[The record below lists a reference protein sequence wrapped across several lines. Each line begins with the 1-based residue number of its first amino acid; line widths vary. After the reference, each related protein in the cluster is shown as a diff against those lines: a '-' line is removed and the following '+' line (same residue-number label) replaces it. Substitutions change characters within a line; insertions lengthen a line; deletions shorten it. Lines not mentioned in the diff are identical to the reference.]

1 MFPNV
6 RLLLGALVASVVALT
21 CGFGLFAAF
30 RVNHEPLSRLPVGTA
45 PAQFVA
51 NDVAAPRTG
60 WGTPFDGQ
68 SHLNGPQRGEI
79 AVDAPDATGA
89 GQINVTASS
98 MSTVEINKPVAVAT
112 PVIETSPPRALA
124 RPADV
129 IEPAVSVTSAV
140 TVPPPPAQEAA
151 EQILPSVQAANG
163 SPQQVAPAAAPV
175 AAAPADNAANPTSIA
190 PDQTASVPSSSSG
203 DAPTPSA
210 SANAPPEVSPVQVTG
225 TIASTPAA
233 PEPSASV
240 PATSAEPAVSDLS
253 AQKPPVEAEP
263 VTPVAAAKPD
273 NDSGT
278 AMKAAVP
285 AIAAATPSDQS
296 SAVAPPANEAA
307 PSPMAVTAP
316 VKATAKPVRKIEA
329 KKTGKIVRKPA
340 VHRRAV
346 VRRRIVRRVRRNPGQ
361 NGSPIDP
368 VFQSAPSFS
377 SASASRGAANSS
389 GW

>member
-89 GQINVTASS
+89 GQINVMASS
-98 MSTVEINKPVAVAT
+98 TGTAEISKPAAVAT

-124 RPADV
+124 QPAEV
-129 IEPAVSVTSAV
+129 IEPAVSVTPAA
-140 TVPPPPAQEAA
+140 TVPPPPAPEAA

-163 SPQQVAPAAAPV
+163 SLQQVAPAAAPV
-175 AAAPADNAANPTSIA
+175 AAAPADNAANPPSIA
-190 PDQTASVPSSSSG
+190 PDQTASVRSSSA
-203 DAPTPSA
+203 DTPTPSA
-210 SANAPPEVSPVQVTG
+210 SAKAPPDLSPVQVTG
-225 TIASTPAA
+225 TIASTSAA

-240 PATSAEPAVSDLS
+240 PAASAAPAVSDLS
-253 AQKPPVEAEP
+253 AQKPPVEAEA
-263 VTPVAAAKPD
+263 VTPVPAAKPD
-273 NDSGT
+273 NDSGA

-285 AIAAATPSDQS
+285 AIAAATPSDQPS
-296 SAVAPPANEAA
+296 GAAPPAIEATPPA
-307 PSPMAVTAP
+307 MAVTAP
-316 VKATAKPVRKIEA
+316 VKAAAKPVRKIEA

-340 VHRRAV
+340 VHRRAA
-346 VRRRIVRRVRRNPGQ
+346 VRRRIVRRVRRSPGQ

-377 SASASRGAANSS
+377 SASASRSAANSS

>member
-89 GQINVTASS
+89 GQINVMASS
-98 MSTVEINKPVAVAT
+98 TGTAEISKPAAAAT
-112 PVIETSPPRALA
+112 PVIETSPSRGLA
-124 RPADV
+124 QPAEV
-129 IEPAVSVTSAV
+129 IEPAVSVTPAA
-140 TVPPPPAQEAA
+140 TVPPPPAPEAA
-151 EQILPSVQAANG
+151 ERILPSVQAANG
-163 SPQQVAPAAAPV
+163 SSQQITPAAAIV
-175 AAAPADNAANPTSIA
+175 AAAPAGNAANPPSIA
-190 PDQTASVPSSSSG
+190 PDQTASVPSSSA
-203 DAPTPSA
+203 DTPAPSA
-210 SANAPPEVSPVQVTG
+210 SANAPPDVSPVQTTG
-225 TIASTPAA
+225 TITSTSAV

-240 PATSAEPAVSDLS
+240 PAASAAPAVSDLS
-253 AQKPPVEAEP
+253 AQKPPVEAEAI
-263 VTPVAAAKPD
+263 TPVPAAKPD
-273 NDSGT
+273 NDSGA

-285 AIAAATPSDQS
+285 AIAAATPSDPP

-316 VKATAKPVRKIEA
+316 VKAAAKPVRKIEA

-346 VRRRIVRRVRRNPGQ
+346 VRRRIVRRVRRSPGQ

-377 SASASRGAANSS
+377 SASASRSAANSS

>member
-1 MFPNV
+1 M

-89 GQINVTASS
+89 GQINVMASGTGTA
-98 MSTVEINKPVAVAT
+98 EISKPAAAAT

-124 RPADV
+124 QPAEV
-129 IEPAVSVTSAV
+129 IEPAVSVTPAA
-140 TVPPPPAQEAA
+140 TVPPPPAPEAA

-163 SPQQVAPAAAPV
+163 SSQQVAPAAAPV
-175 AAAPADNAANPTSIA
+175 AVAPADNAANPPSIA
-190 PDQTASVPSSSSG
+190 PDQTASVRSSSA
-203 DAPTPSA
+203 DTPTPSA
-210 SANAPPEVSPVQVTG
+210 SAKAPPDLSPVQVTG
-225 TIASTPAA
+225 TIASTSAA

-240 PATSAEPAVSDLS
+240 PAASAAPAVSDLS
-253 AQKPPVEAEP
+253 AQKPPVEAEA
-263 VTPVAAAKPD
+263 VTPVPAAKPD
-273 NDSGT
+273 NDSGA
-278 AMKAAVP
+278 AMKAAG
-285 AIAAATPSDQS
+285 A
-296 SAVAPPANEAA
+296 APPANEAA

-316 VKATAKPVRKIEA
+316 VKAAAKPVRKIEA
-329 KKTGKIVRKPA
+329 KKTGKIVRKLA
-340 VHRRAV
+340 VHRRPA
-346 VRRRIVRRVRRNPGQ
+346 VRRRIVRRVRRSPGQ

-377 SASASRGAANSS
+377 SASASRSAANSS

>member
-89 GQINVTASS
+89 GQINVMASS
-98 MSTVEINKPVAVAT
+98 TGTAEISKPAAAAT
-112 PVIETSPPRALA
+112 PVIETSPSRGLA
-124 RPADV
+124 QPAEV
-129 IEPAVSVTSAV
+129 IEPAVSVTPAA
-140 TVPPPPAQEAA
+140 TVPPPPAPEAA
-151 EQILPSVQAANG
+151 ERILPSVQAANG
-163 SPQQVAPAAAPV
+163 SSQQITPAAAIV
-175 AAAPADNAANPTSIA
+175 AAAPAGNAANPPSIA
-190 PDQTASVPSSSSG
+190 PDQTASVPSSSA
-203 DAPTPSA
+203 DTPAPSA
-210 SANAPPEVSPVQVTG
+210 SANAPPDVSPVQTTG
-225 TIASTPAA
+225 TIASTSVV

-240 PATSAEPAVSDLS
+240 PAASAAPAVSDLS
-253 AQKPPVEAEP
+253 APKPPVE
-263 VTPVAAAKPD
+263 VTPVPAAKPD
-273 NDSGT
+273 NDSGA
-278 AMKAAVP
+278 AMKAAG
-285 AIAAATPSDQS
+285 A
-296 SAVAPPANEAA
+296 APPANEAA

-316 VKATAKPVRKIEA
+316 VKAAAKPVRKIEA
-329 KKTGKIVRKPA
+329 KKTGKIVRKLA
-340 VHRRAV
+340 VHRRAA
-346 VRRRIVRRVRRNPGQ
+346 VRRRIVRRVRRSPGQ

-377 SASASRGAANSS
+377 SVSASRSAANSS

>member
-79 AVDAPDATGA
+79 AVDAPYATGA
-89 GQINVTASS
+89 GQINVMASS
-98 MSTVEINKPVAVAT
+98 TGTAEISKPAAAAT
-112 PVIETSPPRALA
+112 PVIETSPSRGLA
-124 RPADV
+124 QPAEV
-129 IEPAVSVTSAV
+129 IEPAVSVTPAA
-140 TVPPPPAQEAA
+140 TVPPPPAPEAA
-151 EQILPSVQAANG
+151 ERILPSVQAANG
-163 SPQQVAPAAAPV
+163 SSQQITPAAAIV
-175 AAAPADNAANPTSIA
+175 AAAPAGNAANPPSIA
-190 PDQTASVPSSSSG
+190 PDQTASVPSSSA
-203 DAPTPSA
+203 DTPAPSA
-210 SANAPPEVSPVQVTG
+210 SANAPPDVSPVQTTG
-225 TIASTPAA
+225 TITSTSAV

-240 PATSAEPAVSDLS
+240 PAASAAPAVSDLS
-253 AQKPPVEAEP
+253 AQKPPVEAEAI
-263 VTPVAAAKPD
+263 TPVPAAKPD
-273 NDSGT
+273 NDSGA
-278 AMKAAVP
+278 AMKAAG
-285 AIAAATPSDQS
+285 A
-296 SAVAPPANEAA
+296 APPANEAA

-316 VKATAKPVRKIEA
+316 VKAAAKPVRKIEA

-346 VRRRIVRRVRRNPGQ
+346 VRRRIVRRVRRSPGQ

-377 SASASRGAANSS
+377 SASASRSAANSS

>member
-79 AVDAPDATGA
+79 AVDALDATGA
-89 GQINVTASS
+89 GQINVMASS
-98 MSTVEINKPVAVAT
+98 TGTAEISKPAAAAT

-124 RPADV
+124 QPAEV
-129 IEPAVSVTSAV
+129 IEPAVSVTPAA
-140 TVPPPPAQEAA
+140 TVPPPPAPEAA
-151 EQILPSVQAANG
+151 EKILPSVQAANG
-163 SPQQVAPAAAPV
+163 SSQQVAPAAAPV
-175 AAAPADNAANPTSIA
+175 AVAPADNAANPPSIA
-190 PDQTASVPSSSSG
+190 PDQTASVRSSSA
-203 DAPTPSA
+203 DTPTPSA
-210 SANAPPEVSPVQVTG
+210 SAKAPPDLSPVQVTG
-225 TIASTPAA
+225 TIASTSAA

-240 PATSAEPAVSDLS
+240 PAASAAPAVSDLS
-253 AQKPPVEAEP
+253 TQKPPVEAEA
-263 VTPVAAAKPD
+263 VTPVSAAKPD
-273 NDSGT
+273 NDSGA
-278 AMKAAVP
+278 AMKAAG
-285 AIAAATPSDQS
+285 A
-296 SAVAPPANEAA
+296 APPANEAA

-316 VKATAKPVRKIEA
+316 VKAAAKPVRKIEA
-329 KKTGKIVRKPA
+329 KKTGKIVRKLA
-340 VHRRAV
+340 VHRRPA
-346 VRRRIVRRVRRNPGQ
+346 VRRRIVRRVRRSPGQ

-377 SASASRGAANSS
+377 SASASRSAANSS